1 MSPFRSRPATRWVV
15 PAAAAVLVVGGGA
28 AGTMVA
34 NADPTLPARTAEQL
48 LVDLQGAHVDGMSG
62 TVVQRA
68 DLGLPALPNLGG
80 SGATGTDMTKL
91 LSGTNTLRVWYAGPQ
106 KARLALLSTLGE
118 SDVIRNGQDVWLW
131 RSSDKTASHYRL
143 PAEPTGSAGEQTHP
157 TPNGMPPTPQ
167 QAADAVL
174 KAIDPSTSV
183 TTTGA
188 AKVAGRSAYELV
200 LAPKDSASLIGQV
213 RLAIDAE
220 HHVPLR
226 VQVFPRGTGAEAA
239 FRVGFEQ
246 VSFTVPDNQQFS
258 FNPPQGSTV
267 TEQTLPGESGD
278 KGDARSSANKP
289 GADKPGADKPGD
301 ASRPTIVGT
310 GWTSVAVV
318 RMPAD
323 PAAAPASPGGAAD
336 QLTRVLD
343 KLPKVNGSWG
353 SGRLLTG
360 TLFSALI
367 TDDQRLIVG
376 AVTPEKLYEAAGK

>member
-15 PAAAAVLVVGGGA
+15 PAAAAILVVGGGA

-62 TVVQRA
+62 TVVQRS

-80 SGATGTDMTKL
+80 SGAAGTDMTKL

-106 KARLALLSTLGE
+106 KARMALLSTLGE

-131 RSSDKTASHYRL
+131 RSSDKTATHYRL
-143 PAEPTGSAGEQTHP
+143 PTEPTGSTAEQAHP
-157 TPNGMPPTPQ
+157 APNGMPTTPQ

-188 AKVAGRSAYELV
+188 ASVAGRSAYELV

-220 HHVPLR
+220 HHIPLR
-226 VQVFPRGTGAEAA
+226 VQVFPRGDGAEAA

-258 FNPPQGSTV
+258 FNPPPGSTIN
-267 TEQTLPGESGD
+267 EQTLPAESGD
-278 KGDARSSANKP
+278 RGDARSA
-289 GADKPGADKPGD
+289 ADKPGAGKPG
-301 ASRPTIVGT
+301 AGNAGRSTIVGT

-318 RMPAD
+318 RLPAD
-323 PAAAPASPGGAAD
+323 TAAAPASPGGAAD
-336 QLTRVLD
+336 QLTGVLD
-343 KLPKVNGSWG
+343 KLPKVSGSWG
-353 SGRLLTG
+353 TGRLLTG

-376 AVTPEKLYEAAGK
+376 AVAPEKLYEAAAK